1 MFYQISH
8 TTTYK
13 YSQPVTLQPHLVRL
27 RPRSNGWQTLKLFSL
42 QVTPQPISRSE
53 IVDLDGNALVKLWF
67 PLEKTDRLHI
77 QAQSQVETHE
87 SNPFNYLMEPWAARL
102 AIDYP
107 ASLLLQLQPY
117 LTGQNLNYATSVDP
131 IALQLAQE
139 ISHEVSGDT
148 VSFLGTLNQ
157 RIYESC
163 KYLVR
168 ETGKPLSPGITWTEK
183 LGSCRDLTVLFIEV
197 CRSIGLAARFV
208 SGYQEGDLDRDDR
221 HLHAWAEVYLPGAG
235 WRGYDPTHGLA
246 VSDRHIAL
254 VASAVSDYAAPVS
267 GNFSRVGAV
276 QSTIDYQIQIQ
287 GLS

>member
-8 TTTYK
+8 TTTYR

-67 PLEKTDRLHI
+67 PPEKTDRLHI